1 MSRMMNPLASSPIS
15 VVSSACSFVW
25 GTLLVGRL
33 IPTLWW
39 ACSAPLSLPRPAPTL
54 ALLFRELGQGPALL
68 CVQPCGCSPQVGYT
82 SLSHPRHCRSGGGGG
97 ALSTLLLCVPC
108 MPGSRGTLYP
118 LGECARMS
126 GCSFLGDPFSVLA

>member
-33 IPTLWW
+33 IPTLWR

-54 ALLFRELGQGPALL
+54 ALLIYELGQGPALL
-68 CVQPCGCSPQVGYT
+68 CVFQPCGCSPQVGAHLT
-82 SLSHPRHCRSGGGGG
+82 FAPPALPLRWWRGSPLHLALVCAMHAGQGHTLPLGGVCKHVG
-97 ALSTLLLCVPC
+97 LLL
-108 MPGSRGTLYP
+108 
-118 LGECARMS
+118 S
-126 GCSFLGDPFSVLA
+126 G